1 MLSIFLILLSLFV
14 LVKSA
19 DIFIDQASAL
29 AKKQKISDFIIGF
42 TIVAFG
48 TSIPELISTIFSSL
62 SGHNQ
67 LVISNIIGSNITNFC
82 LVLGLVSI
90 FNNFQIRKRE
100 IDINIPLNLA
110 ALMFFWALS
119 SYMGFNLNWA
129 AGVSLIS
136 IFFLLIFLSK
146 DYNHIQISKKIY
158 SEFKPVLLISSLVFL
173 ILSGKICID
182 QIILLSTQFKISE
195 TILGYFLLAL
205 GTSLPELATAWLAIK
220 RHDKELGI
228 GNILGSNLF
237 NLLFILG
244 VSTFIRPLD
253 FSDFKVDLFFLTGI
267 TLAVYFYAIV
277 GKKYSFSRKEGIGL
291 LFLYLVF
298 VIFQVT
304 RNIIP

>member
-67 LVISNIIGSNITNFC
+67 LVVSNIIGSNITNFC

-119 SYMGFNLNWA
+119 AYMNFHLNWG

-136 IFFLLIFLSK
+136 IFLLLIFLSK
-146 DYNHIQISKKIY
+146 YYNHIQISKKTY
-158 SEFKPVLLISSLVFL
+158 SPFKPLLLISSLAFL

-182 QIILLSTQFKISE
+182 QIILLSLQFKISE

-205 GTSLPELATAWLAIK
+205 GTSLPELISAWVAIK
-220 RHDKELGI
+220 KHNKELGI

-237 NLLFILG
+237 NLLFIFG
-244 VSTFIRPLD
+244 ISTFIRPLNL
-253 FSDFKVDLFFLTGI
+253 SYFKVDLFFLTGV

-277 GKKYSFSRKEGIGL
+277 GKKYSFSRKEGLGL
-291 LFLYLVF
+291 LFFYLLFIVF
-298 VIFQVT
+298 QAT
-304 RNIIP
+304 RNIIK